1 MGPLIG
7 LLPLEGGGFHSPSV
21 SDFDTPSIFPGV
33 PWLSWVNKP
42 MIWAF
47 ISLIGLIVFWLVM
60 SNKRSLVPT
69 KGQFA
74 GEYAYAFVRNTIA
87 RDTIGAQKDPAGN
100 PEFRKYVPF
109 LLALFYFLLVN
120 NLFGIVPFILLPT
133 ASHVGWAYAWAV
145 MVWILFNAIGI
156 RRHGFAS
163 YIRHSVLPSGV
174 PKWMWPLIIPLE
186 FFSNII
192 VRPITLSLRLFANM
206 FAGHLVVL
214 LFVAG
219 GEYLLL
225 HTPSILNKSVGVLSL
240 IFSMGI
246 FGLEAFVQA
255 LQAFIFTILTAVYIN
270 SSLAEEH

>member
-33 PWLSWVNKP
+33 PWLFWLNKP
-42 MIWAF
+42 MIWAI
-47 ISLIGLIVFWLVM
+47 ISVIGLIVFWLVM
-60 SNKRSLVPT
+60 SNKRALVPT
-69 KGQFA
+69 KAQFV

-87 RDTIGAQKDPAGN
+87 RDTIGAQKDPMGN

-133 ASHVGWAYAWAV
+133 ASHVGWAYAWAI
-145 MVWILFNAIGI
+145 MVWVLFNMIGI
-156 RRHGFAS
+156 RKHGFGH
-163 YIRHSVLPSGV
+163 YVRNTVLPKGV
-174 PKWMWPLIIPLE
+174 PVAMWPLIIPLE

-214 LFVAG
+214 LFVTG

-225 HTPSILNKSVGVLSL
+225 ETPSILNKFVGGISL
-240 IFSMGI
+240 IFSIGI

-255 LQAFIFTILTAVYIN
+255 LQAFIFTILAAVYIS
-270 SSLAEEH
+270 SSLEEGH